1 MCSLY
6 SSLTTSV
13 FAMHIYFV
21 IWSALF
27 IKYHTNLLLH
37 PEQRM
42 LCFVRVLLFFLCV
55 SFFLSFSIYFISCCW
70 NFIHE
75 LPNSI
80 FDEPNMFDI
89 SCVCCVLLHR
99 GANKVCTLASI
110 KSFHFISF
118 IFVKSQNHW
127 NWWNKML
134 HKSFEEEHWMV
145 WWYFRR
151 DSNHHRMLRFVYRG
165 RER

>member
-1 MCSLY
+1 MQFIFVAHHQRLRHAYLFCHLIGSFY
-6 SSLTTSV
+6 KIPHKFAASSWTKNAV
-13 FAMHIYFV
+13 FRSCVVVVF
-21 IWSALF
+21 
-27 IKYHTNLLLH
+27 
-37 PEQRM
+37 
-42 LCFVRVLLFFLCV
+42 CV